1 MCGKTKVF
9 IDGRSGTTGLR
20 IYERL
25 EARNDISLIVLNE
38 EQCKDVSERKKA
50 IGESDITFLCLPDSA
65 AIQAVSL
72 VENNSDTI
80 IIDTSTAHRTL
91 SGWEYGFPE
100 ISDYFCEKIKKSK
113 RIAVPGCHASG
124 FIALTAPLVSAGIVP
139 ADAHLCC
146 FSLTGYSG
154 GGKQMISEYE
164 ASAENTLLRAPR
176 QYGITQEHKHLRE
189 MQKICGLNYK
199 PAFCPTVADFYSGME
214 VTVPLFIDDI
224 QGNIKDIENIYSEL
238 YEGPI
243 VKFTEHGDENGFLS
257 AGAYSGKDSMEIS
270 VYGNDERI
278 ILTARYDNLGKGA
291 SGAAIE
297 CMNLVIGTD
306 PCKGLLL

>member
-1 MCGKTKVF
+1 MTKVF
-9 IDGRSGTTGLR
+9 IDGKSGTTGLR

-25 EARNDISLIVLNE
+25 ESR
-38 EQCKDVSERKKA
+38 
-50 IGESDITFLCLPDSA
+50 SDIELLTLSEEDRKDPQARKDALNNCDIAFLCLPDAA
-65 AIQAVSL
+65 AIEAVSFI
-72 VENNSDTI
+72 ENNNVI
-80 IIDTSTAHRTL
+80 VLDTSTAHRTEAD
-91 SGWEYGFPE
+91 WAYGFPE
-100 ISDYFCEKIKKSK
+100 LSEAHFEKIKNSK

-124 FIALTAPLVSAGIVP
+124 FIALVYPLISAGVISK
-139 ADAHLCC
+139 DALLCC
-146 FSLTGYSG
+146 TSITGYSG
-154 GGKQMISEYE
+154 GGKSMIAEYE
-164 ASAENTLLRAPR
+164 SAERNRLLDAPR
-176 QYGITQEHKHLRE
+176 QYGIAQQHKHLKE
-189 MQKICGLNYK
+189 MTRISGLNK
-199 PAFCPTVADFYSGME
+199 PPAFSPIVADFYSGME